1 MSIIETIFR
10 SKSIGFLTLHEAS
23 SDDYMG
29 AYLITDFEGLPKEFR
44 CTHSIKPDDV
54 QKALYGD
61 ALLSYIGVE
70 LCGKPL
76 IQSSK
81 NRPRI
86 IIVDKSFL
94 LKLSDHSSYPVAF
107 VNRVENGDK
116 LTDIEEYGSEY
127 QIERMKS
134 NHYEDETLE
143 IVKKKEDNPHSSELM
158 KKLCYE
164 FDIFEPFDRML
175 NAIESLRQKSSRFR

>member
-1 MSIIETIFR
+1 MSIIESIFR
-10 SKSIGFLTLHEAS
+10 SKSIGFLTLHETD
-23 SDDYMG
+23 SDDYLG

-44 CTHSIKPDDV
+44 CTHSITPDDV

-61 ALLSYIGVE
+61 SLLSYIGVE

-86 IIVDKSFL
+86 IIIDKSFL
-94 LKLSDHSSYPVAF
+94 LKLSDHSSYPVVF
-107 VNRVENGDK
+107 VNRVENGDD
-116 LTDIEEYGSEY
+116 LSDVEEYGSEY
-127 QIERMKS
+127 QIERMES

-143 IVKKKEDNPHSSELM
+143 IIKKREDNPDSIQLM
-158 KKLCYE
+158 KKLCHE
-164 FDIFEPFDRML
+164 FDIFEPFNRML

>member
-1 MSIIETIFR
+1 MSIIESIFG
-10 SKSIGFLTLHEAS
+10 SKSIGFLTLHETDG
-23 SDDYMG
+23 DDYLG

-44 CTHSIKPDDV
+44 CTHSITPDDV
-54 QKALYGD
+54 QKALYGNS
-61 ALLSYIGVE
+61 LPSYIGVE

-94 LKLSDHSSYPVAF
+94 LKLSDHSSYPIVF
-107 VNRVENGDK
+107 VNRVKNGDD
-116 LTDIEEYGSEY
+116 LTDVEEYGSEY
-127 QIERMKS
+127 QIERLKS

-143 IVKKKEDNPHSSELM
+143 IVKKREESPDSNQLM
-158 KKLCYE
+158 KKICYE
-164 FDIFEPFDRML
+164 FDIFEPFDRMI

>member
-1 MSIIETIFR
+1 
-10 SKSIGFLTLHEAS
+10 
-23 SDDYMG
+23 MG

-44 CTHSIKPDDV
+44 CTHSITPDDV

-81 NRPRI
+81 NRPRL

-94 LKLSDHSSYPVAF
+94 LKLSDHSSYPVIF
-107 VNRVENGDK
+107 VNRVENGGE
-116 LTDIEEYGSEY
+116 LSDIEEYGSEY
-127 QIERMKS
+127 QMERMES

-143 IVKKKEDNPHSSELM
+143 IVKKRADNPHSSALM
-158 KKLCYE
+158 KKISYE
-164 FDIFEPFDRML
+164 FDVFEPFDRML
-175 NAIESLRQKSSRFR
+175 NAIESLKQKSSRFR